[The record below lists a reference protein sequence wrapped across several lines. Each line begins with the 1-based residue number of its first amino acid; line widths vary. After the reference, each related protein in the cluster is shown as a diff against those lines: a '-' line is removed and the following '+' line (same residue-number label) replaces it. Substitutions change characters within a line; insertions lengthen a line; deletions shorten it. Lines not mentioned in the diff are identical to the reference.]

1 MTRIEWPSL
10 ARALAWIM
18 AVAFVLASV
27 LFLLFVFQVFG
38 GPPEPGEVFL
48 DNVLVDFAWHQT
60 QWPLEFA
67 GTTLFAIGFLALGGL
82 APVCREMVG
91 GALTCLCV

>member
-1 MTRIEWPSL
+1 MSSSAVTSWPS
-10 ARALAWIM
+10 RAPIPCSTAYPTYHRAHSW
-18 AVAFVLASV
+18 S
-27 LFLLFVFQVFG
+27 
-38 GPPEPGEVFL
+38 PEPGEVFL